1 MSTRD
6 DPEFNKVTGRW
17 EYEDESGQTYEK
29 DPVTDKW
36 IEVVDE
42 EKWRAQ
48 QAAYS
53 VPGVDEEASID
64 VKPKKRKAQETFTGN
79 VDDARVDAPTPRNK
93 ASKKEKPATKV
104 RHTAVYVQ
112 NLAPDTTAEELASL
126 FSKCGLLAE
135 DPLTG
140 LSRIKLYKDQAGKL
154 KGDALVI
161 YFREE
166 SVSLAIQMLDDTSL
180 RGDARM
186 LKVSK
191 ATFEHKGD
199 KGGDPPPRTV
209 TDEVVK
215 KKGANRAGKLRSKL
229 ADWSDEDEKEIPRST
244 KFDKIVI
251 LKGMFSLH
259 ELESDPTLLLDLKED
274 VRDECARLGEVT
286 NVVLF
291 DREPDGVMSVRFKDE
306 SHAEACIKVMNGRFF
321 GGRQIVAELFDGKR
335 RYLKTGKASGDDD
348 DEGEDEAHRLEQFG
362 AWLEGNN

>member
-6 DPEFNKVTGRW
+6 DPEFNKVSGRW

-29 DPVTDKW
+29 DPVTEKW

-42 EKWRAQ
+42 EKWKAQ

-53 VPGVDEEASID
+53 VPGVDEESTTD
-64 VKPKKRKAQETFTGN
+64 VKPKKRKAQETFTGG
-79 VDDARVDAPTPRNK
+79 VDQVDGDAPTTKSK
-93 ASKKEKPATKV
+93 AAKKEKPATKV

-112 NLAPDTTAEELASL
+112 NLAEDTTPDELASL
-126 FSKCGLLAE
+126 FSKCGILAE
-135 DPLTG
+135 DPITG
-140 LSRIKLYKDQAGKL
+140 LPRIKMYKDKVGKL

-166 SVSLAIQMLDDTSL
+166 SVSLAVTMLDDTSL
-180 RGDARM
+180 RGDSRM

-191 ATFEHKGD
+191 ATFEHKGN
-199 KGGDPPPRTV
+199 KGDDPPPRQV
-209 TDEVVK
+209 KDEAVK

-229 ADWSDEDEKEIPRST
+229 ADWSDEDEKEIPQTT
-244 KFDKIVI
+244 KFDKVVI

-286 NVVLF
+286 NVVLY
-291 DREPDGVMSVRFKDE
+291 DKEPDGIMSVRFKDE
-306 SHAEACIKVMNGRFF
+306 SHAEACIKVMHGRFF
-321 GGRQIVAELFDGKR
+321 GGRQVVAELFDGKL
-335 RYLKTGKASGDDD
+335 RYLKTGKTSGGD
-348 DEGEDEAHRLEQFG
+348 DEGDDEAQRLEQFG
-362 AWLEGNN
+362 AWLEGDN